1 MKITNSNIIL
11 TNIIFV
17 SYFMVKIQQSKLVFS
32 RDNISLI
39 NNKRL

>member
-17 SYFMVKIQQSKLVFS
+17 SYFMVTIQQSKLVFG

>member
-32 RDNISLI
+32 RDNISS
-39 NNKRL
+39 K